1 MTHISPPD
9 HLLVAFQPVA
19 PPALLQF
26 QKMLGGALDSSAQT
40 GKVKLNS
47 SIMDMHLSVK
57 KKNPPC
63 LNFEK
68 CPKYDFTDSLIYL
81 LTLVFLLLNLIH

>member
-26 QKMLGGALDSSAQT
+26 QKMLGAALDSSAQT

-47 SIMDMHLSVK
+47 SIMDINMIL
-57 KKNPPC
+57 
-63 LNFEK
+63 
-68 CPKYDFTDSLIYL
+68 LIYL

>member
-47 SIMDMHLSVK
+47 SIMDINMIL
-57 KKNPPC
+57 
-63 LNFEK
+63 
-68 CPKYDFTDSLIYL
+68 LIYL

>member
-57 KKNPPC
+57 KKKSS
-63 LNFEK
+63 LFE
-68 CPKYDFTDSLIYL
+68 F
-81 LTLVFLLLNLIH
+81 